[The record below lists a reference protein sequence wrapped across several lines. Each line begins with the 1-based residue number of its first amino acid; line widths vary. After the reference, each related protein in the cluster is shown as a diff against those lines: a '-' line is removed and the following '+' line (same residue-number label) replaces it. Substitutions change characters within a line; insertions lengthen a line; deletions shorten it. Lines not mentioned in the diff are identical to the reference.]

1 MNNHVAWPLWLKKKH
16 QVHVGEK
23 NTLKGNDTLNSVG
36 EKKCH
41 TTLSGLAWQLGQN
54 MVGNMV
60 NQPAQLGKIGIV
72 VY

>member
-36 EKKCH
+36 GKKMSYH
-41 TTLSGLAWQLGQN
+41 FEWSSLAIRSKYGWEHG
-54 MVGNMV
+54 
-60 NQPAQLGKIGIV
+60 
-72 VY
+72 